1 MIASKSRYAKTS
13 LFAPASNGEE
23 VFRGTRAR
31 EIETAIAVI
40 EHEVKAGDRLDQ
52 LARHY
57 YNNDRLWWRIVD
69 ANPEFFYGQS
79 FMPPKDANPSSDA
92 PNSEEP
98 IYSPGVMLSKHME
111 GSVILIP
118 RATGP

>member
-13 LFAPASNGEE
+13 LFTSSSEGEE
-23 VFRGTRAR
+23 VFRGIRAR
-31 EIETAIAVI
+31 EIETPTGVI
-40 EHEVKAGDRLDQ
+40 EHEVQVGDRLDQ
-52 LARHY
+52 LAKHY

-79 FMPPKDANPSSDA
+79 FFPPKGTSQDNEST
-92 PNSEEP
+92 EEP
-98 IYSPGVMLSKHME
+98 VDSPGVMLSKHME

-118 RATGP
+118 RLSGG

>member
-1 MIASKSRYAKTS
+1 MPVPKSRYTHARPFEPS
-13 LFAPASNGEE
+13 SDSRERFPG
-23 VFRGTRAR
+23 RRPRA
-31 EIETAIAVI
+31 IDTAEGVI
-40 EHEVKAGDRLDQ
+40 EHQVQAGDRLDH

-79 FMPPKDANPSSDA
+79 FRPEIAPEADPSD
-92 PNSEEP
+92 PLVR
-98 IYSPGVMLSKHME
+98 SPGVVLCPEME

-118 RATGP
+118 RQTGS